1 MADPV
6 VIDPVPAKADPEPE
20 PKPAAVP
27 EPDWGKPIPED
38 HFPESMR
45 ESMKGKTVKDLAGDH
60 AKSRQQLSRIGEEK
74 KALETRISELEGK
87 TTDAPDLTDD
97 QKAEIAADYQAQQ
110 MVSQKDFR
118 EVLDEYFQTDEVSED
133 FLATIEKEGYRP
145 TRSEALEFLHYIK
158 QKRQTKIE
166 NIDAATEGAVEG
178 EELWEW
184 MMSEECPMSHDLLV
198 GFNSQ
203 ADEGEYAWVP
213 LAVKKYQEWQE
224 GGGKTSKGGK
234 GRFKGP
240 TRRGRAPQARAGE
253 GDISKEDFTTQLL
266 EVRRKRDQGQLSK
279 ADAMRAEKELIARRE
294 QTLSKK

>member
-1 MADPV
+1 MPDPV
-6 VIDPVPAKADPEPE
+6 VIDPVPSKVEPE

-74 KALETRISELEGK
+74 KVLEAKIAELEGK
-87 TTDAPDLTDD
+87 PTDAPELTDD

-110 MVSQKDFR
+110 MVSQQDFR
-118 EVLDEYFQTDEVSED
+118 EVLSDFFDTGDVSED

-145 TRSEALEFLHYIK
+145 TRNEALEFLHYIK
-158 QKRQTKIE
+158 QKRQTKID
-166 NIDAATEGAVEG
+166 NINAATEGAVEG

-184 MMSEECPMSHDLLV
+184 MMSEECPVSHDLLV

-224 GGGKTSKGGK
+224 SGGKPTKGGK

-253 GDISKEDFTTQLL
+253 GDISKEELQTQLMD
-266 EVRRKRDQGQLSK
+266 VRRKRDQGQLSK
-279 ADAMRAEKELIARRE
+279 ADAMRAEKELIARRK
-294 QTLSKK
+294 QTLGEK